1 MDQVGFFK
9 SKQIPVHTPG
19 ETEYERAVA
28 TANLLYR
35 FTRPA
40 CVVQPEHNFQ
50 VCTIVARARVKDIP
64 LIIKNGG
71 HSYAGFSTTNTG
83 ILLDLVNMKRVI
95 LDIGKKTVGMQGGAL
110 WGHAYKELVNDHHDR
125 YIINGGRCPT
135 VGVSGF
141 TLGGGLGP
149 FTRSFGMGSDTLQE
163 ATIVTAN
170 AELVTVSRD
179 NGDDLEKNKLFWA
192 LCGAGGGNFGVLVE
206 LKMKLQELHGPEV
219 VAGRFTWSPKEPVES
234 MEEFMETMNTF
245 YTAPWENE
253 MTIDSSWLCD
263 LSQQRKSEP
272 AVRFLVYYNG
282 KQETFDNSIDKYLG
296 SAGKGTLAKQLK
308 RRSLEEKSTRFL
320 HETLVAQWSE
330 ETTRAFPSNPSFQ
343 IYTSFVFTNEK
354 EKIEK
359 ITAILRQE
367 MKEFRKKFT
376 GEQGLLQVT
385 WIHSGGKANE
395 RKSEDSAYPW
405 RTCCYHTYIMIQ
417 WQEKFL
423 EKEMRAVLERLNA
436 SLREYSISGLGAF
449 INFADAA
456 LKDTAHERVYYGENH
471 QDLRRV
477 KAMWDKTNFFNW
489 SQSVK
494 LPPKILPAEKPT
506 RMMSDNSARMVSSSK
521 MEASWS
527 SMMASTIESPI
538 NATTIAIDEE
548 FVDVGTLT
556 DQIAKDEW
564 DTFKRPS
571 TNEFVGGIQGL
582 TDLGF

>member
-40 CVVQPEHNFQ
+40 CVVQPEHNMQ
-50 VCTIVARARVKDIP
+50 VCTIIRRAKAKAIP

-83 ILLDLVNMKRVI
+83 ILLDLVNMKRVR
-95 LDIGKKTVGMQGGAL
+95 LDVEAETVAMQGGAL
-110 WGHAYKELVNDHHDR
+110 WGHAYKELVNDHHDGF
-125 YIINGGRCPT
+125 IINGGRCPT

-141 TLGGGLGP
+141 ILGSGLGP
-149 FTRSFGMGSDTLQE
+149 FTRSFGMGSDTLLE
-163 ATIVTAN
+163 ATIVTADG
-170 AELVTVSRD
+170 ELVVLKKK
-179 NGDDLEKNKLFWA
+179 NDDKRKDKLFWA

-206 LKMKLQELHGPEV
+206 LKMQLQKLHGPMV
-219 VAGRFTWSPKEPVES
+219 VAGRFTWSPKEPVED
-234 MEEFMETMNTF
+234 MAGFMETMNTF
-245 YTAPWENE
+245 YTAPWEND

-282 KQETFDNSIDKYLG
+282 IQKDFNGLIDKHIG
-296 SAGKGTLAKQLK
+296 SAGKGTLARQLK
-308 RRSLEEKSTRFL
+308 RRALQEKSTRFL

-330 ETTRAFPSNPSFQ
+330 EMTRAFPSNPSFS
-343 IYTSFVFTNEK
+343 IYTSFVFTNER
-354 EKIEK
+354 EKIET
-359 ITAILRQE
+359 ITAIIRQE
-367 MKEFRKKFT
+367 MKDFRKKYT

-395 RKSEDSAYPW
+395 KQSADAAYPW
-405 RTCCYHTYIMIQ
+405 RTCVYHTYIMIQ

-423 EKEMRAVLERLNA
+423 EEEMRDVLSKFNA
-436 SLREYSISGLGAF
+436 KLREYSISGLGAF
-449 INFADAA
+449 INFPDAS
-456 LKDTAHERVYYGENH
+456 LKETAHEKAYYGDNH
-471 QDLRRV
+471 EELQRV
-477 KAMWDKTNFFNW
+477 KAMWDEDNFFNW
-489 SQSVK
+489 PQSVK
-494 LPPKILPAEKPT
+494 LPPKAPEGVRPALMTYE
-506 RMMSDNSARMVSSSK
+506 MSSRTV
-521 MEASWS
+521 
-527 SMMASTIESPI
+527 
-538 NATTIAIDEE
+538 TTIDVDKD
-548 FVDVGTLT
+548 FVDVITLT
-556 DQIAKDEW
+556 DQIASDEW
-564 DTFKRPS
+564 DNFEHPS